1 MDGTILGK
9 KYDLMGQGG
18 GGGGT
23 TVVANPSGSATAD
36 LTKLQVGE
44 GIYGIPSTA
53 AKMSYDNTTSHLTAD
68 DVQEAIDEM
77 VANFGD
83 GVDRVYNACVSA
95 GSTPASKSP
104 ADIAAAIGNISTG
117 GVIKKIRTH
126 IGEVQDP
133 SISETINI
141 TDDGYVFAVG
151 WNYSNASSLK
161 VNNGSNKIVEI
172 TQYYFCY
179 NGAPI
184 QVHTGDTLKYSN
196 TGTGGCN
203 DGIDIY
209 LVTDVTIQANRK
221 AVKK

>member
-104 ADIAAAIGNISTG
+104 ADIATAIGNISG
-117 GVIKKIRTH
+117 GSDIPVYLENGLLTSE
-126 IGEVQDP
+126 EVHHN
-133 SISETINI
+133 T
-141 TDDGYVFAVG
+141 
-151 WNYSNASSLK
+151 
-161 VNNGSNKIVEI
+161 VN
-172 TQYYFCY
+172 
-179 NGAPI
+179 
-184 QVHTGDTLKYSN
+184 L
-196 TGTGGCN
+196 TGTLSVGDVLIVSYKDGNDIFSKMHTFTGNEDEVNFGGYSIVLTSTTARGYN
-203 DGIDIY
+203 LSGNWRDIY
-209 LVTDVTIQANRK
+209 GKVAGVDSSQIYVVNRRK
-221 AVKK
+221 RGKK